1 MWNRVF
7 LLATGLA
14 AGWSL
19 VTYLVA
25 AESQRVARRT
35 RLVLSLV
42 AGLVLLA
49 LLASSSA
56 LAAFQGL
63 LVFLFS
69 AAVAYMAHA
78 RDLTASDP
86 VEIAQPQAEAET
98 DAPVLLLVNE
108 GESASY
114 AGPKPWECRMALAE
128 RRGAPLPH
136 WLRRPFALARLRE
149 ACRQTPQEH
158 TLDHTAEHLAH
169 WLTEHSPYAV
179 RSSQL
184 CGVDNLDATVEALRS
199 AGALVGIVALWMD
212 AEALQ
217 ALSDRIESNGDSEP
231 AWLVGRL
238 APPAPPAPS
247 PHERLLR
254 LLADKPLGDPDVH
267 IEQSGQQ
274 ILAQIEGSTVR
285 RG

>member
-14 AGWSL
+14 AGWGL

-25 AESQRVARRT
+25 AESQKAARRT
-35 RLVLSLV
+35 RFILSLA
-42 AGLVLLA
+42 AGLVLVA
-49 LLASSSA
+49 LLAAGSA

-78 RDLTASDP
+78 RDLTASDSI
-86 VEIAQPQAEAET
+86 EITQPQAEAEPDT
-98 DAPVLLLVNE
+98 PVLLLVNE

-158 TLDHTAEHLAH
+158 TLDDVAGHLAH
-169 WLTEHSPYAV
+169 WLMEHSPYAV
-179 RSSQL
+179 RSAQL

-212 AEALQ
+212 DEALQ
-217 ALSDRIESNGDSEP
+217 ALSDRIESNGDGEP

-238 APPAPPAPS
+238 APPAPS

-274 ILAQIEGSTVR
+274 ILSQIEGSGTR